1 MLYKVISTGSKGN
14 CVVINDKIAIDL
26 GVSYRKLGDYKKT
39 IKLVFLTHQHTDH
52 FNWDTVR
59 LLAHNHPT
67 VKFACMDYMVNSL
80 KKIVPPKNIYIL
92 KPDTKYDLGICQ
104 AAAFDL
110 EHDVPNCGW
119 RLFIEGKKIVYATDT
134 RSLNIEAK
142 DYDYYFIEGN
152 YDYETTLKRYRDK
165 KEKGEYVYELRAM
178 SNHLSIDQFKE
189 FIAKNNVKG
198 EVIMMHQH
206 EDKDEI
212 EEKQSLRPD
221 AESEE
226 DSI

>member
-26 GVSYRKLGDYKKT
+26 GISYRKLGDYKKT

-59 LLAHNHPT
+59 LLAHDHPT

-119 RLFIEGKKIVYATDT
+119 RLFIEG
-134 RSLNIEAK
+134 
-142 DYDYYFIEGN
+142 N
-152 YDYETTLKRYRDK
+152 YDYETTLKRYREK
-165 KEKGEYVYELRAM
+165 KEKGEYAYELRAM

-221 AESEE
+221 AESKE
-226 DSI
+226 DCI